1 MDKTSVLIAGNPADD
16 LAIAEAMTKELE
28 DYLVDN
34 DLYRTI
40 VVRTSEGDQRLQMTG
55 GDLLTRLHRLQA
67 TRASLTPDQQA
78 RLDAAQKAAEETIRS
93 LRTRFHERL
102 QREMKARLDA
112 LTWYLGELGQDPVR
126 ARTEFPFEMRNR
138 QRIEEIL
145 QEIGDDVTPE
155 LKNGLSQVDHRIRML
170 TSSGQFTWDEQLKAA
185 FPPHPY
191 WYLYVMP

>member
-1 MDKTSVLIAGNPADD
+1 MAKTSVLIAGNPVDD

-28 DYLVDN
+28 DYLVN
-34 DLYRTI
+34 NELYRTV
-40 VVRTSEGDQRLQMTG
+40 VVRTSDGDQRLQMTG

-67 TRASLTPDQQA
+67 TRDLLTPDQQT
-78 RLDAAQKAAEETIRS
+78 RLDATRKTVEATIYS

-112 LTWYLGELGQDPVR
+112 LNWYLGELAQDPVR
-126 ARTEFPFEMRNR
+126 ARPEFPFEMRNR

-145 QEIGDDVTPE
+145 QELGSDLTPE
-155 LKNGLSQVDHRIRML
+155 LKNSLNEIDHRIRML
-170 TSSGQFTWDEQLKAA
+170 TRSGGFIWDEQLKSA
-185 FPPHPY
+185 FPSHPY